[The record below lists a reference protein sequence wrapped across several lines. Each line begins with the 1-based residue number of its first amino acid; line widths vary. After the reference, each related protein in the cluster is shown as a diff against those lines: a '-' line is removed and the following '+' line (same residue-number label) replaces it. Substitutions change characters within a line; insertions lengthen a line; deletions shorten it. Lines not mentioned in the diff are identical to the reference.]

1 MSSDRSGWA
10 AVKQA
15 ETGDET
21 KVTVYIKKEIIND
34 RGGFKRELL
43 RQIIWRSLS

>member
-21 KVTVYIKKEIIND
+21 KVTVYIK
-34 RGGFKRELL
+34 RR
-43 RQIIWRSLS
+43 